1 MDPVVPGWRLVL
13 NPAHKRKGGQMKHAN
28 EIFPQALAEL
38 LAIGDK
44 ARQERETRA
53 RDTRQRDTRNDKTGG
68 RETARVSR
76 KRARQMTLQFN

>member
-1 MDPVVPGWRLVL
+1 
-13 NPAHKRKGGQMKHAN
+13 MKHAN

-38 LAIGDK
+38 LAISEK

-53 RDTRQRDTRNDKTGG
+53 RDMRQRDTRNGG

-76 KRARQMTLQFN
+76 KRARQTELQFN